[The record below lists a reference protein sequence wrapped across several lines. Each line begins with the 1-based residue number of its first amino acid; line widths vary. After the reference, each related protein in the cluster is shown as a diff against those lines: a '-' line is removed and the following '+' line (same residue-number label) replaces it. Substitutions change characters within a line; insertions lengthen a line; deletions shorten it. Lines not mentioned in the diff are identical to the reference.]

1 MNGRLFAK
9 RFVGA
14 AALLFGVAALAA
26 DGEVWMKALLFTA
39 CVALAITLFRRT
51 PRDDEWMRKYR
62 SGELTG
68 QVIAKGV
75 GEIAAERDE
84 RPPDPQRKL
93 KGALAGVTAL
103 NVLSSPFRLVW
114 DLMKRQK

>member
-14 AALLFGVAALAA
+14 AALLFGLAALAA
-26 DGEVWMKALLFTA
+26 DGEAWAKALLFMA
-39 CVALAITLFRRT
+39 CIVLAVALFRRT
-51 PRDDEWMRKYR
+51 PKDDEWMRKYR

-68 QVIAKGV
+68 QVIAKGI

-93 KGALAGVTAL
+93 KGALVGVTAL
-103 NVLSSPFRLVW
+103 NVLTFPFRLVW